1 MRPRKCTCDSG
12 EWGEEQ
18 YDARGIYLT
27 ITCPSCHD
35 DKMSVYRPEVLTNPN
50 YEATED
56 IDP

>member
-1 MRPRKCTCDSG
+1 MRKCTCDSG
-12 EWGEEQ
+12 EWGDEQ

-35 DKMSVYRPEVLTNPN
+35 RKMRVYRPEVLTDPN